1 MNTKIKTSEAPVLA
15 VGHIDHDTFQAELY
29 PEARIVVCYSPSLDN
44 SLSKASTKPPTNSIG
59 VRLLTLSN
67 ACPNPPASSIGVR
80 LLTRHWMFMPYKHWL
95 FVEVQACFG
104 KVHVKK
110 VAGLRIRNGGRS
122 AHYEDLSP
130 IELQILK
137 PRLQRFQ
144 NQLNNLNQPKR
155 GAAQQFPPA
164 SHAPEEAR

>member
-1 MNTKIKTSEAPVLA
+1 MNAKIKTSEAPLLA
-15 VGHIDHDTFQAELY
+15 VGHIDEDTFQAELY

-44 SLSKASTKPPTNSIG
+44 SLSKASTKPP
-59 VRLLTLSN
+59 
-67 ACPNPPASSIGVR
+67 ASAIGVR

-130 IELQILK
+130 TELQILK

-144 NQLNNLNQPKR
+144 TQLNNLNPPKR
-155 GAAQQFPPA
+155 DAAQQFPPA
-164 SHAPEEAR
+164 SHALDGTR

>member
-1 MNTKIKTSEAPVLA
+1 MNAKIKTSEAPVLT
-15 VGHIDHDTFQAELY
+15 VGQIDADAFQAELY
-29 PEARIVVCYSPSLDN
+29 PEARIVICYSPSLDN
-44 SLSKASTKPPTNSIG
+44 F
-59 VRLLTLSN
+59 LSN
-67 ACPNPPASSIGVR
+67 ASTNPASSIGVR

-104 KVHVKK
+104 NVHVKK

-137 PRLQRFQ
+137 PRLQGFQ
-144 NQLNNLNQPKR
+144 TQLNDLNQPKR
-155 GAAQQFPPA
+155 EAAQQFPPA
-164 SHAPEEAR
+164 SHAPEGTRKTRMT

>member
-1 MNTKIKTSEAPVLA
+1 MNAKIKTSEAPVLA
-15 VGHIDHDTFQAELY
+15 VGHIDNDTFQAELY

-44 SLSKASTKPPTNSIG
+44 FLSNASTK
-59 VRLLTLSN
+59 
-67 ACPNPPASSIGVR
+67 PPASSIGVR
-80 LLTRHWMFMPYKHWL
+80 LLTRHWMFMPFKHWL

-104 KVHVKK
+104 KVHIQK

-130 IELQILK
+130 VELQILK

-144 NQLNNLNQPKR
+144 TQLNNPNQPKR
-155 GAAQQFPPA
+155 EAAQQFPPA
-164 SHAPEEAR
+164 SHVTDGTQ